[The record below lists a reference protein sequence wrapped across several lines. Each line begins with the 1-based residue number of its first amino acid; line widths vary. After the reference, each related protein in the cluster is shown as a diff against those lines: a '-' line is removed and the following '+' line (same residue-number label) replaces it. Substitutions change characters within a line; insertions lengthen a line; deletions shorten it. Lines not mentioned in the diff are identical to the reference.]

1 MVTFPTQ
8 IETEMKFCIEKETK
22 SIYLSRFSDK
32 VVFPKER
39 PLGLCIF
46 LIKTLN
52 INTFYA
58 KLERHFCIIFNK
70 KTDGKNA
77 IVKISKYLSSIFNS
91 NMES

>member
-22 SIYLSRFSDK
+22 TIYLSRFSDK

-46 LIKTLN
+46 LIKT
-52 INTFYA
+52 
-58 KLERHFCIIFNK
+58 
-70 KTDGKNA
+70 
-77 IVKISKYLSSIFNS
+77 VKYQHILCKAPTAFLHNF
-91 NMES
+91 